1 MIALE
6 FLTILGEK
14 VVSIC
19 QSFILSAWGP
29 LGKRVL
35 KVTFIGVL
43 LFFFFCLLA
52 RAKYV
57 SMAQSGVGDE
67 VRCCNFTSGRNTYI
81 VNKSMKIHNEVHVAV
96 QTFAV
101 NLNRNNCC

>member
-19 QSFILSAWGP
+19 QSIILSAWGA

-43 LFFFFCLLA
+43 LFFFFFFFFFVCCLLQQ
-52 RAKYV
+52 YV
-57 SMAQSGVGDE
+57 SMAQSGVGYKQGS
-67 VRCCNFTSGRNTYI
+67 NL
-81 VNKSMKIHNEVHVAV
+81 
-96 QTFAV
+96 TFLTA
-101 NLNRNNCC
+101 C